1 MGQDKRYVFQKL
13 TPISNSELGIYEDA
27 IDFVF
32 ENDDVRNVAISG
44 AYGAGKSSVLE
55 SYKAKHKNK
64 KYVHI
69 SLAHFNE
76 SADNGES
83 GIIKE
88 SVLEGKILNQ
98 LIHQISSDRIPQT
111 HFKVKKSVKRKEV
124 LKASLLALAFVIS
137 VIVFILFN
145 KWTALVGTVNIKW
158 LRIVLKNVTTT
169 EIRLF
174 VGLVMVLI
182 GYYYMYKI
190 IQAQKNKHMFRKLN
204 VQGNEIEI
212 FEESDDSYFDKYL
225 NEVLYLFDN
234 VDADVIVFEDMDR
247 FDANRIFERL
257 REVNT
262 LTNLQRREEGK
273 GVIRFFY
280 LLRDD
285 IFVSKDRTKFF
296 DYIIPVVPVVDGSN
310 SYNQFIYHL
319 KKNDLYEKFDEGF
332 LQGLS
337 LYVDDMRL
345 LKNIC
350 NEFLIYYNRLNTIDL
365 DYNKMMALI
374 VYKNLFPRDFSDL
387 QLNRGFVFALFDQKP
402 MFIKSEQ
409 GKLQKLIDNK
419 KAEID
424 TSENEHLRS
433 LEDLDEIS
441 YAKEMK
447 ANRNSYYNSP
457 EIRDKQNWLQNELP
471 KRKKAIE
478 DKKIDRRKTIEQD
491 VAKLQHKMQALISL
505 SLSEIITRDNIDSV
519 FCLTT
524 TNEIGDVRTYKEI
537 KSSDYFS
544 LLKYLIRNGYIDETY
559 ADYMTYFYE
568 DSLSRID
575 KIFLRSV
582 ADKKAGKYTY
592 KLKAPKMVF
601 DKLKLVDFEQ
611 EETLNNDLLDY
622 MILNARESEELSR
635 LIAQVKN
642 SEKYDFLEQFLEN
655 TENKQ
660 TLIPVL
666 NEKWP
671 ELFSE
676 VLNGRKMSMHSIR
689 ELSISILYYSDD
701 DSILRINGEGVL
713 ADYISSAKDYLSI
726 DNPNTER
733 LINGFDVLG
742 VFFPSIEYD
751 TADAELFIAV
761 YENGNYVINYDNIKM
776 VLTMVFGVQ
785 NEEEIRHKTSTL
797 IFRNKQCALAKKMKD
812 NTTEYLNVV
821 LAECQQR
828 INDDQSI
835 ALEILNDASADLEQK
850 KAYIG
855 YLQTTISDITL
866 VKDRDLWPD
875 LMAAGVI
882 ACTEKNVI
890 EYYLNGHK
898 LDEAVIKLINS
909 AASALDFS
917 NLDKAFDEHKKGLF
931 IEMIQCAGINDD
943 IYEKMITTFG
953 CHCKVFSYE
962 GISNEKMHI
971 LINHSVIRMNKETLE
986 FVRDKYP
993 RLLEFYI
1000 RRNIDEYVNIV
1011 DNELFSLDELL
1022 SILSMDVNNKHKIA
1036 LLKLT
1041 SEPISIKGKNYPI
1054 SVQEHILLR
1063 NRFDDDIPY
1072 LYSIY
1077 SQQAPSIQRIVF
1089 NIACQDI
1096 ESVIGDSD
1104 NVDRKLVDELMR
1116 SVDIEIDSR
1125 IKLLLAAFSHLRR
1138 EDIEAYLEIVGKE
1151 EFCRVFDSSTRPR
1164 YEDTTENRSLLDAF
1178 VNRGWLY
1185 DYTPENGSLRVRR
1198 NQPKKSDV
1206 NP

>member
-1 MGQDKRYVFQKL
+1 MSHNSKYRFEKL

-32 ENDDVRNVAISG
+32 DNDDVRNVAISG

-55 SYKAKHKNK
+55 SYKAKHKDK
-64 KYVHI
+64 KYVHV
-69 SLAHFNE
+69 SLAHFSENVENDE
-76 SADNGES
+76 SETV
-83 GIIKE
+83 KE

-111 HFKVKKSVKRKEV
+111 NFKVKKSITHKET
-124 LKASLLALAFVIS
+124 LRASLLALVFVVS
-137 VIVFILFN
+137 AVVFILFS
-145 KWTALVGTVNIKW
+145 KWSAIVEKVNTVW
-158 LRIVLKNVTTT
+158 LRIVLKNTVTA
-169 EIRLF
+169 EARLV
-174 VGLVMVLI
+174 VGLVMALI
-182 GYYYMYKI
+182 GCYYVYRI
-190 IQAQKNKHMFRKLN
+190 IQAQQNRHMFRKLS

-262 LTNLQRREEGK
+262 LTNLQRKEDGK
-273 GVIRFFY
+273 KVIRFFY

-310 SYNQFIYHL
+310 SYNQFISHL

-350 NEFLIYYNRLNTIDL
+350 NEFLIYYNRLNTIEL

-387 QLNRGFVFALFDQKP
+387 QLNRGFVFALFDQKGN
-402 MFIKSEQ
+402 FIKKEQ
-409 GKLQKLIDNK
+409 EKYQIEINNLEAKIESAKNEKL
-419 KAEID
+419 
-424 TSENEHLRS
+424 HS
-433 LEDLDEIS
+433 LEDLNDLGW
-441 YAKEMK
+441 AKEHK
-447 ANRNSYYNSP
+447 YNWQVKRNW
-457 EIRDKQNWLQNELP
+457 DQNEYP
-471 KRKKAIE
+471 KRKRDIE
-478 DKKIDRRKTIEQD
+478 NQNLEVIKKMEQEIEG
-491 VAKLQHKMQALISL
+491 LQQKILRLDNMSL
-505 SLSEIITRDNIDSV
+505 SQIITRDNIDGI

-524 TNEIGDVRTYKEI
+524 TNEIGVVRTYEEI
-537 KSSDYFS
+537 RGSDYFS

-592 KLKAPKMVF
+592 KLKNPKMVF
-601 DKLKLVDFEQ
+601 DRLKVVDFEQ
-611 EETLNNDLLDY
+611 EETLNNDLLNY
-622 MILNARESEELSR
+622 LILNAKGSEELSR
-635 LIAQVKN
+635 LIVQIRN
-642 SEKYDFLEQFLEN
+642 YEKYDFVEQFLES

-660 TLIPVL
+660 ALISVI

-671 ELFSE
+671 EFFSD
-676 VLNGRKMSMHSIR
+676 VLGGHKMSMHSIR

-701 DSILRINGEGVL
+701 DSIHRVNGEGVL

-726 DNPNTER
+726 ENPNTER
-733 LINGFDVLG
+733 LVHGFDVLG

-751 TADAELFIAV
+751 TANEELFKAV
-761 YENGNYVINYDNIKM
+761 YENGNYEINYNNIRM
-776 VLTMVFGVQ
+776 ILTVVFDVQ
-785 NEEEIRHKTSTL
+785 NEDDIRHKTSTL
-797 IFRNKQCALAKKMKD
+797 VFSEKECALAKKMKD
-812 NTTEYLNVV
+812 KITDYLSVV
-821 LAECQQR
+821 LTECQQR
-828 INDDQSI
+828 INDGQEI
-835 ALEILNDASADLEQK
+835 ALEILNDASIDLEQK
-850 KAYIG
+850 KEYIA
-855 YLQTTISDITL
+855 YLQTKISDITL
-866 VKDRDLWPD
+866 VEDRDLWHAM
-875 LMAAGVI
+875 MAADVI
-882 ACTEKNVI
+882 TSSEKNVM

-898 LDEAVIKLINS
+898 LDEAVIKLINNT
-909 AASALDFS
+909 ASALDFS
-917 NLDKAFDEHKKGLF
+917 NLDETFDASKKELF
-931 IEMIQCAGINDD
+931 NAMIQCAGINND
-943 IYEKMITTFG
+943 IYEKTVKSFG
-953 CHCKVFSYE
+953 FHYKAFSFE

-971 LINHSVIRMNKETLE
+971 LINHSVVRMNKDTLG
-986 FVRDKYP
+986 FVREKYP
-993 RLLEFYI
+993 ESLEYYI
-1000 RRNIDEYVNIV
+1000 RRNIDEYVSIV

-1022 SILSMDVNNKHKIA
+1022 SILSMDVSNKNKIT

-1054 SVQEHILLR
+1054 SVQEHILLY

-1072 LYSIY
+1072 LYSSY
-1077 SQQAPSIQRIVF
+1077 SQQALAIQRIVF
-1089 NIACQDI
+1089 SIACQDI
-1096 ESVIGDSD
+1096 ESVISDSD
-1104 NVDRKLVDELMR
+1104 NVDRKLVDELMK
-1116 SVDIEIDSR
+1116 SADIEINS
-1125 IKLLLAAFSHLRR
+1125 KKELLLVVFSHLSR
-1138 EDIEAYLEIVGKE
+1138 EDIKAYLVLVEKE
-1151 EFCRVFDSSTRPR
+1151 EFCRIFDSNTRPR
-1164 YEDTTENRSLLDAF
+1164 YEDTTENRELLDAF

-1185 DYTPENGSLRVRR
+1185 DYTPENGSLKVRR
-1198 NQPKKSDV
+1198 NPPKKSDA